1 MDSIE
6 RVFAAL
12 KNQSVDKPPVF
23 PQIGDHAGLIHDLTY
38 NIMYE
43 DAEKAAEA
51 HLKALDLYGYDFVSI
66 QVEPSWPVAEACG
79 AKVTYPPDK
88 NPWITNYL
96 IEAEEDLEELEV
108 PDFMATKSSKVMID
122 GTKILA
128 EKANVPVAAFM
139 TGPLTFSL
147 QLMPYEVVIKHIVT
161 NPVFIH
167 QLVSKSVSMIKAY
180 VKMLKE
186 AGASILVICEHDLQ
200 LIAPQYVKKFS
211 FNYLPN
217 ILKIY
222 EYNILHICG
231 RITPHLEA
239 SADYLKKLK
248 ELNTI
253 SIGPHVSIS
262 KAQKLFDNKIGV
274 AGNIDHKRLL
284 PSGTP
289 QQIETAVHTA
299 IRNSDGDSRFMVAP
313 GCEITSDTP
322 IENVKAFVHAVET
335 YHK

>member
-12 KNQSVDKPPVF
+12 KNQSVDRPPVF
-23 PQIGDHAGLIHDLTY
+23 PQIGDHAGLINNLTY

-51 HLKALDLYGYDFVSI
+51 HLKALGLYGYDFVSI

-96 IEAEEDLEELEV
+96 IETKEELQELEV
-108 PDFMATKSSKVMID
+108 PDFMTTKSSRVMID
-122 GTKILA
+122 GTKILS

-147 QLMPYEVVIKHIVT
+147 QLMRYDVVIKNIVT
-161 NPVFIH
+161 NPDFVH
-167 QLVSKSVSMIKAY
+167 QLISKSVLIIRAY

-200 LIAPQYVKKFS
+200 LIAPRYVKEFS

-222 EYNILHICG
+222 EYNILHMCG
-231 RITPHLEA
+231 RITPQLET
-239 SADYLKKLK
+239 SADFLKKLK
-248 ELNTI
+248 GLNTI
-253 SIGPHVSIS
+253 NIGPHVSIS
-262 KAQKLFDNKIGV
+262 KTQELLDNKIGI
-274 AGNIDHKRLL
+274 AGNIDHMRLL

-289 QQIETAVHTA
+289 QQIKTAVHAA
-299 IRNSDGDSRFMVAP
+299 IRNSCGDSRFMVAP

-322 IENVKAFVHAVET
+322 IENVKAFVHAAET
-335 YHK
+335 YQD